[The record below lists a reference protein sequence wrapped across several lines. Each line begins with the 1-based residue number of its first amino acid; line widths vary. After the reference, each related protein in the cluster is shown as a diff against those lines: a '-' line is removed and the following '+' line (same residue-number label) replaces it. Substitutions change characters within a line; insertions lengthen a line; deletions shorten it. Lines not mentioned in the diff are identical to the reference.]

1 MTNYVFKSIVKTH
14 ATKNYSDL
22 MLLFLIKRFFLRY
35 KGYNSPR
42 CEKHREVFH
51 QSVLSSLSDL
61 TVGNKFYCSRTL
73 RIRSANCFP
82 NSRFS
87 FDTVVLSSNIAS

>member
-1 MTNYVFKSIVKTH
+1 MTSYIFKSIVKTH

-51 QSVLSSLSDL
+51 RAIE
-61 TVGNKFYCSRTL
+61 F
-73 RIRSANCFP
+73 I
-82 NSRFS
+82 
-87 FDTVVLSSNIAS
+87 